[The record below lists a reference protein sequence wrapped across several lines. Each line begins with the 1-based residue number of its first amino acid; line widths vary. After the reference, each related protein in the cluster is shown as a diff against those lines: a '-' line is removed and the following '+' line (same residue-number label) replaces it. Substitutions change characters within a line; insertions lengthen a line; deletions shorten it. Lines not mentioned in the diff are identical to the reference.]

1 MRGKFEI
8 AHVHEDPP
16 ESSALRRFGYA
27 MLARHGKKYIGRKK
41 KHEATPL

>member
-16 ESSALRRFGYA
+16 ESGALRRFDYA
-27 MLARHGKKYIGRKK
+27 MLARHGKSTLEGRKE
-41 KHEATPL
+41 HEETSP

>member
-16 ESSALRRFGYA
+16 ESDALRRFDYA
-27 MLARHGKKYIGRKK
+27 MLALLCKKYIGRK
-41 KHEATPL
+41 ERT